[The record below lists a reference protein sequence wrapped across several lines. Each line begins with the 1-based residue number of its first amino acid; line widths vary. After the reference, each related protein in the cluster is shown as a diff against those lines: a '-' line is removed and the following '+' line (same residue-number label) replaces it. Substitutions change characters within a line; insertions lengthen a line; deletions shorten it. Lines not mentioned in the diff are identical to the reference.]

1 MFMSEGGCIME
12 NLILYGIGAFA
23 LGYFLLAIWKKL
35 KGQGGSCCSSDNCD
49 SCDCSSKQHD
59 NK

>member
-1 MFMSEGGCIME
+1 ME